1 MKTSLIGERLREARQ
16 TREWSLTQVAAKAKM
31 SAATLSR
38 IENEKQA
45 LDITTLFSLAK
56 ILGVPAEE
64 LVAEN
69 GNGRQSKE
77 DAGLAQTIAAMPARE
92 RTRLWQELTD
102 RRSGQSRRKE
112 NRDLEA
118 LVEELVA
125 QLEFVRAELESV
137 RARLKLRR
145 R

>member
-1 MKTSLIGERLREARQ
+1 
-16 TREWSLTQVAAKAKM
+16 M

-45 LDITTLFSLAK
+45 LDIATLFSLAK

-69 GNGRQSKE
+69 GNGRPSKE
-77 DAGLAQTIAAMPARE
+77 DAGLARMIEALPARE

-102 RRSGQSRRKE
+102 RRNGQPRRKE
-112 NRDLEA
+112 TRDLEA
-118 LVEELVA
+118 RVEELVA
-125 QLEFVRAELESV
+125 QLEFVRGELESV
-137 RARLKLRR
+137 RARLKVRKR
-145 R
+145 

>member
-1 MKTSLIGERLREARQ
+1 MKPSIIGERLRAARQ

-45 LDITTLFSLAK
+45 LDIATLFSLAK

-69 GNGRQSKE
+69 GNGRPSKE
-77 DAGLAQTIAAMPARE
+77 DAGLARMIEALPARE

-102 RRSGQSRRKE
+102 RRNGQPRRKE
-112 NRDLEA
+112 TRDLEA
-118 LVEELVA
+118 RVEELVA
-125 QLEFVRAELESV
+125 QLEFVRGELESV
-137 RARLKLRR
+137 RARLKVRKR
-145 R
+145 